1 MTEYVTFGK
10 ENMRGN
16 NLKIDI
22 NKDFLKEYKSNLYK
36 GFSGSELMY
45 LIGGLSISAVMVVLA
60 MKVFNMQPVFAVY
73 ISVPLAA
80 PVMWSGIYRFQDYL
94 KPQDYLREKQYTQDS
109 DRLHYETDEADVTKY
124 FTMHHEEKRQPV
136 SILNIIRKKVA

>member
-1 MTEYVTFGK
+1 
-10 ENMRGN
+10 MRGN

-73 ISVPLAA
+73 ISVR
-80 PVMWSGIYRFQDYL
+80 G
-94 KPQDYLREKQYTQDS
+94 
-109 DRLHYETDEADVTKY
+109 
-124 FTMHHEEKRQPV
+124 
-136 SILNIIRKKVA
+136 